1 MGTWDT
7 KTFDNDD
14 AMDWLS
20 ELTQTADLSLCE
32 QCLEANDIQGD
43 YIEAPECV
51 RILCSAEVLAALS
64 GRPGSEIPKEMSEWV
79 AAHRQLDPS
88 PLIQKALQ
96 RVNRVLAKHSE
107 LHELWLENET
117 LYPAWRAGVL
127 DLRSRLGG

>member
-20 ELTQTADLSLCE
+20 ELAQTADLSLCE
-32 QCLEANDIQGD
+32 QCLEGDESQGD
-43 YIEAPECV
+43 YLEAPECV

-64 GRPGSEIPKEMSEWV
+64 GRPAGEIPKNVFEWV
-79 AAHRQLDPS
+79 AAQRHLDPS
-88 PLIQKALQ
+88 PLMQKALQ
-96 RVNRVLAKHSE
+96 NVNRVLGKSSE
-107 LHELWLENET
+107 LHQLWLENET
-117 LYPAWRAGVL
+117 DYPAWRAGVL